1 MKNITTITSII
12 VILLAIS
19 LLFSFK
25 SKKQEEEIIPC
36 EEITLGCMILGRE
49 TQGEHLI
56 KNNTDYQ
63 KLIQLKAPY
72 SDCSNYQLPAIDFYD
87 YTLIGYVGGVAGCG
101 EPKVTHQVVKIN
113 NNYVVNLEIQQIG
126 LCERNNSITIWCLI
140 PKVEDNATVKFN
152 VTKTLINKE

>member
-1 MKNITTITSII
+1 MKNITTISSII

-36 EEITLGCMILGRE
+36 EEITLRCMLPGKIGV
-49 TQGEHLI
+49 EHVVR
-56 KNNTDYQ
+56 NNTDYQ
-63 KLIQLKAPY
+63 KLIQHKNPY

-87 YTLIGYVGGVAGCG
+87 YTLIGYVSSVGGCD
-101 EPKVTHQVVKIN
+101 EPKIMHKVIKIN
-113 NNYVVNLEIQQIG
+113 NNYVVNVEIQQIG
-126 LCERNNSITIWCLI
+126 LCKRNNSITIWCLI
-140 PKVEDNATVKFN
+140 PKVEDNVTVKFN